1 MRRIVL
7 ISALLL
13 VLVPAA
19 SATATPSLR
28 LVTTTPL
35 VVKGVN
41 FHPGERVTVR
51 VGTAKVVVRAG
62 VAGTFRVNL
71 GAPLVDRCSSGIVAA
86 GAGGD
91 QAALFLRA
99 LCAPASPGSPAAPK
113 APLPV
118 PA

>member
-1 MRRIVL
+1 MRRIVVT
-7 ISALLL
+7 SAL
-13 VLVPAA
+13 VLALAPVAGAA
-19 SATATPSLR
+19 ATPSLR
-28 LVTTTPL
+28 LVTRTPL

-51 VGTAKVVVRAG
+51 VGDAKVVVRAG

-71 GAPLVDRCSSGIVAA
+71 GAPLVDRCSSGIIAA
-86 GAGGD
+86 GARGD

-99 LCAPASPGSPAAPK
+99 MCAPASPSSPASPA

>member
-1 MRRIVL
+1 MRRIVV
-7 ISALLL
+7 ISVLFL

-19 SATATPSLR
+19 AATTAPSLR

-62 VAGTFRVNL
+62 VAGTFSVNL

-86 GAGGD
+86 GARGD

-99 LCAPASPGSPAAPK
+99 MCAPASPTSPASPK